1 MLALITNYPLGC
13 DVSGLEA
20 KEILILITDFFFL
33 HRKFVNA
40 LQLNDLTEPYTCEKF
55 CLSLNCKTSKKKNNS
70 ISPLFDASNIISG
83 RSHVCH
89 ISSFISCI
97 TSTAPKSN

>member
-33 HRKFVNA
+33 CTLNFRL
-40 LQLNDLTEPYTCEKF
+40 LQNHKGSPGLPKDDF
-55 CLSLNCKTSKKKNNS
+55 NNS
-70 ISPLFDASNIISG
+70 NCIFKILLYFGQQTGQVKVPGVRMAS
-83 RSHVCH
+83 CD
-89 ISSFISCI
+89 
-97 TSTAPKSN
+97 TAH